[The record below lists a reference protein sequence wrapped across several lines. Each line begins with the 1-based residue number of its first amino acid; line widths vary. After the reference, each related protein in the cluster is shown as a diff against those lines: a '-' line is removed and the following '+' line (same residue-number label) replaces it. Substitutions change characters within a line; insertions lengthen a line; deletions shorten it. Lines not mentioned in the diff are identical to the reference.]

1 MTLAVLGVAAGVGG
15 VMLPSA
21 GISWPAFGPGVAET
35 PLTGGVSH
43 PAAQART
50 LSAAPP
56 AAREAGAVRRI
67 YRHSVIPG
75 GVADKVELA
84 NILRTDLVVAAH
96 YAGFDVGNARAVT
109 VTAPRAVYVSYR
121 KGDQIFWTAKKVML
135 EQGETLLTDG
145 EHDIRAR
152 CANRISDVPQYPV
165 EKHGPSEAELDTVV
179 AGNGAGAAGDEAGG
193 MLAVAADTADLG
205 LDEAVGQRYFTTSFP
220 NGAGLVMLA
229 DASSAQARQSG
240 QAPGMPDWYN
250 APVGYG
256 GVLGAGSRSGS
267 SGSAPAGGD
276 GDTSTATPGST
287 VVPPAAGSPAS
298 EGSGE
303 TGGTGGAGGN
313 TGTTPV
319 ATPDGSGGSGSG
331 STGGSGG
338 TGGTG
343 SGGTGS
349 GGSTGGGTG
358 GDTGGGATEPP
369 GSTTPSLPTPA
380 PTPDAGA
387 DTPVITPGTPV
398 TPVTPATPG
407 DIIVDPA
414 APADVPEPGTLW
426 LGGLALAAML
436 WLRRKGARAR

>member
-15 VMLPSA
+15 VMLPST
-21 GISWPAFGPGVAET
+21 GISWPSLGPDVAET
-35 PLTGGVSH
+35 PLTGGVSRS
-43 PAAQART
+43 AAPRT

-179 AGNGAGAAGDEAGG
+179 AGNGAGVADDEAGG

-240 QAPGMPDWYN
+240 QAPGMPEWYN
-250 APVGYG
+250 SPVGYG

-287 VVPPAAGSPAS
+287 VVPPAAGS
-298 EGSGE
+298 GE
-303 TGGTGGAGGN
+303 AGGAGGN

-319 ATPDGSGGSGSG
+319 AAPDGSGGSGS
-331 STGGSGG
+331 

-343 SGGTGS
+343 SGGTGT
-349 GGSTGGGTG
+349 GSGGGTG
-358 GDTGGGATEPP
+358 GNTGGGATELPV
-369 GSTTPSLPTPA
+369 STTPSLPTPA
-380 PTPDAGA
+380 PGAGA

-398 TPVTPATPG
+398 TPVTPG
-407 DIIVDPA
+407 DTIVDPA
-414 APADVPEPGTLW
+414 APAEVPEPGTLW
-426 LGGLALAAML
+426 LGGLAFAAML